1 MRHFSKQSVFSYE
14 EEYISLYDITLEV
27 NGELYTTKEGF
38 DHSVICAL
46 LDMGDLVKLE
56 EVKNE

>member
-1 MRHFSKQSVFSYE
+1 MTQYE

-27 NGELYTTKEGF
+27 NGRLYTTKEGF

-46 LDMGDLVKLE
+46 LDMDDLVLVE
-56 EVKNE
+56 EEE